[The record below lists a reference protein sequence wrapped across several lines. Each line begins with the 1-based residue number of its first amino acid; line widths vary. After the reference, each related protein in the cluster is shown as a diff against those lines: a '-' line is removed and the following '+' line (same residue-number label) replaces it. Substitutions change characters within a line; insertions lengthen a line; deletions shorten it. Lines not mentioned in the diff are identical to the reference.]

1 MSVINY
7 HDYLQLDKIL
17 NAQET
22 ESNKQN
28 ISAHDETLFIIIHQ
42 TYELWFKQLHHEADS
57 VVEIMRKP
65 SLNDNSPELQTIVHR
80 LHRMAT
86 ILRVLIHQIDI
97 LETMTPMDFLDFR
110 DMLRPASGF
119 QSWQFKL
126 LEAKLGLKFEYRHG
140 KEYYTSQLRTEHID
154 LIKKAETEQSFL
166 QLVNTWLERMPFSP
180 SPTTLQNVQDG
191 AKAPSREEG
200 EKQSF
205 KTEGNSFSKQDV
217 TEKPWDFWSGYK
229 KAYANSL
236 AEAEKDN
243 LNAFDEVFFQQRESH
258 YTFSAKAN
266 RAALFIMLYRGYPML
281 QVPFQLLNNL
291 LEIDEQ
297 LSTWRH
303 RHMNMVHRM
312 IGTRI
317 GTGGSSGK
325 DYLKAAADKH
335 YIFKEIAQLT
345 SFLIERRK
353 LPQLP
358 KEIEEKLG
366 FAGSLSPQKG
376 T

>member
-1 MSVINY
+1 MPDVHY

-17 NAQET
+17 GAQFP
-22 ESNKQN
+22 ESSKANL
-28 ISAHDETLFIIIHQ
+28 SAHDEMLFIIIHQ
-42 TYELWFKQLHHEADS
+42 AYELWFKQLHHEADS

-65 SLNDNSPELQTIVHR
+65 SLNDNSPELQTVVHR
-80 LHRMAT
+80 LNRMT
-86 ILRVLIHQIDI
+86 VILRVLIHQIDI

-140 KEYYTSQLRTEHID
+140 KEYYTAQLRQEHID
-154 LIKKAETEQSFL
+154 LIKKAESDQSFL
-166 QLVNTWLERMPFSP
+166 QLVNDWLERMPLFDD
-180 SPTTLQNVQDG
+180 TQLWKNFTD
-191 AKAPSREEG
+191 
-200 EKQSF
+200 
-205 KTEGNSFSKQDV
+205 TNSDAH
-217 TEKPWDFWSGYK
+217 PFWNEYK
-229 KAYANSL
+229 KAYSNSL
-236 AEAEKDN
+236 AEAEKNN
-243 LNAFDEVFFQQRESH
+243 LDAFDEVMFLHKETH
-258 YTFSAKAN
+258 YTLSAKAN
-266 RAALFIMLYRGYPML
+266 RAALFIMLYRGYPLL
-281 QVPFQLLNNL
+281 QLPFQLLNNL

-325 DYLKAAADKH
+325 DYLKSAADKH

-345 SFLIERRK
+345 SFLIERRR

-358 KEIEEKLG
+358 KMVEQQLG
-366 FAGSLSPQKG
+366 FAGA
-376 T
+376 